1 MEKTEKDILRGGQ
14 FMVKE
19 TNCEDVFTP
28 EDFSEEQKMMKEAIL
43 YQEGQVIDYTL
54 TGAVD
59 VGDVVP
65 LGTDMIGIASTSG
78 LTGEVIA
85 LEIAKVWQ
93 ITAATA
99 DVIAIGDLLYFDA
112 TNRVL
117 TTVSTSMV
125 RAGRAISAKAA
136 ATAGNVYIKI
146 NAA

>member
-1 MEKTEKDILRGGQ
+1 
-14 FMVKE
+14 
-19 TNCEDVFTP
+19 
-28 EDFSEEQKMMKEAIL
+28 MKEAIL
-43 YQEGQVIDYTL
+43 YQEGEVIDYTL

-59 VGDVVP
+59 VGDVIP
-65 LGTDMIGIASTSG
+65 LGTDMVSIASVSG

-99 DVIAIGDLLYFDA
+99 DVIAVGDLLYFDA
-112 TNRVL
+112 ANRVL
-117 TTVSTSMV
+117 TTVSAGMV

-136 ATAGNVYIKI
+136 ATAGTVYIKL